1 MRIWRICGTAVII
14 IKREEIGMTDNYDDI
29 KHLTRPQY
37 ADFPPMSV
45 HDRAAQ
51 FSPFAALV
59 GYDDA
64 VEETARLTDSM
75 TELTEDEAAEL
86 NKNLSHL
93 LEILPERP
101 VVRVTYFIPDKRKAG
116 GRYADKTGTVRIFDS
131 YTNELVFTD
140 GDRIAVADMFSLIII
155 ENGS

>member
-1 MRIWRICGTAVII
+1 V
-14 IKREEIGMTDNYDDI
+14 DNYDDI

-37 ADFPPMSV
+37 DDLHPMSM

-64 VEETARLTDSM
+64 VAETARLSDSKA
-75 TELTEDEAAEL
+75 ELTEDEISEL
-86 NKNLSHL
+86 NANLNRL
-93 LEILPERP
+93 LDSLDEQPQ
-101 VVRVTYFIPDKRKAG
+101 VSVTYFVPDEKKSG
-116 GRYADKTGTVRIFDS
+116 GKYVEKLGVVWIYDS

-140 GDRIAVADMFSLIII
+140 GVRIAVADMAKLDFM
-155 ENGS
+155 EK